1 MTMNKQKS
9 IKFINESNCLVDYN
23 ELEKAIL
30 WYQERPTA
38 SNKKIYL
45 FGNYP
50 AVSIHGEKIHVHR
63 LLMMYWLKSVLP
75 TEYSVHH
82 INNNKL
88 DARQE
93 NLSLMLNSM
102 HNSIHMK
109 GTKFSKE
116 HRKKI
121 SEANRKRKG
130 TKIKKRHNIPSHE
143 LSDLLKYGFSILG
156 ISELYKV
163 DWSTIKSRIYE
174 NPELMEVVD

>member
-1 MTMNKQKS
+1 MIVNKQKP
-9 IKFINESNCLVDYN
+9 INFINGANCLVDYN

-45 FGNYP
+45 FGDYP
-50 AVSIHGEKIHVHR
+50 AVSIHNEKIHVHR
-63 LLMMYWLKSVLP
+63 LLMMYWLNSVIP

-88 DARQE
+88 DARRE

-109 GTKFSKE
+109 GNKFSRE
-116 HRKKI
+116 HRNKI

-130 TKIKKRHNIPSHE
+130 IKLKKRHNIPSHE
-143 LSDLLKYGFSILG
+143 LSDLLKYGFSILR
-156 ISELYKV
+156 ISELYEV
-163 DWSTIKSRIYE
+163 DWSTIKSRIDE
-174 NPELMEVVD
+174 NPELLEVE